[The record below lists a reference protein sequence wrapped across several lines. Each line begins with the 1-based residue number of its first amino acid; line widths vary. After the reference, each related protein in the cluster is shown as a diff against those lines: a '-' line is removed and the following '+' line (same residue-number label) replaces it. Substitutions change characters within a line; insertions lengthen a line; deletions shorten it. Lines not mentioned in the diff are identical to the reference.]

1 MPKFHD
7 YKRNLT
13 RTAWFL
19 YYVNRENSLFALCN
33 PLNQH
38 SNMCE
43 QFVSRQELLRNPSI
57 GELCHKL
64 YYDPKTKKLKKNAAS
79 MKKIKNKMGGTLE

>member
-1 MPKFHD
+1 MCLYKRFISNSLKKENRLIWMPKFHD
-7 YKRNLT
+7 YKRKFLT

-38 SNMCE
+38 
-43 QFVSRQELLRNPSI
+43 FKYV
-57 GELCHKL
+57 
-64 YYDPKTKKLKKNAAS
+64 
-79 MKKIKNKMGGTLE
+79 